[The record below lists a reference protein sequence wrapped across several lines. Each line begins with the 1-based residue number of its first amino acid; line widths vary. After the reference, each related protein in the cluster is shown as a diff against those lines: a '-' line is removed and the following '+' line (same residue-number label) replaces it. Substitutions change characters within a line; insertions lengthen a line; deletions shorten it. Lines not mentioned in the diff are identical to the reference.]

1 VYFQRF
7 WKRGSVTCPFRE
19 SFATKVFVE
28 QVLMSVEQ
36 NLNTELI
43 ALSDNFSELFNVRVI
58 ILSFFRFD
66 TLPSDMKSDVVKTPM
81 LEVVQINVCERV
93 IRVEG
98 FSVRVKW
105 ESFVNCVDAV
115 EDYRSV
121 VLINKERTLGINTK

>member
-1 VYFQRF
+1 
-7 WKRGSVTCPFRE
+7 
-19 SFATKVFVE
+19 
-28 QVLMSVEQ
+28 MSVEQ